1 MKGVGLIH
9 KLHPVL
15 PQTSVL
21 AIYEFFIR
29 PHLDYTDV
37 IYDQPLNESFS
48 NNLET
53 VQYNTALA
61 ITGAI

>member
-15 PQTSVL
+15 PQASVL

-61 ITGAI
+61 ITRAI